1 MTKSNRKH
9 FRFLPIQY
17 IPGTNKTT
25 EESKCRYGQRDSL
38 SGQRSSFC
46 SEQKQEALARRKSSA
61 SATQNPIVTDFTQMK
76 RSSSTAQDPIA
87 TDFTHMQHHQMA
99 KRRTSHASR
108 RTKEDQRLMQSTNKQ
123 STETTG
129 KQSTE
134 KKKGHRRISTVQND
148 KNLRKETLRVP
159 TIMKHCNPNIKYKI
173 YCENM
178 SKTNENTTIPP
189 GSENLLSQQVDDDG
203 RAEKNDASS
212 AAVAPHNFFIVKP
225 AHILF
230 QRSDLVT
237 VPPTLDNAAGNFVE
251 EDIFLEDPNC
261 KCIIPNLM
269 LL

>member
-17 IPGTNKTT
+17 IPG
-25 EESKCRYGQRDSL
+25 KCRYGQLGSL
-38 SGQRSSFC
+38 SSQRSSFC
-46 SEQKQEALARRKSSA
+46 LEQQQEALARRESSA
-61 SATQNPIVTDFTQMK
+61 STTGDPIVTDFTQ
-76 RSSSTAQDPIA
+76 DPIA
-87 TDFTHMQHHQMA
+87 TDFRHMQYHQMA
-99 KRRTSHASR
+99 KRKTSHASG
-108 RTKEDQRLMQSTNKQ
+108 RTKEDQRLMQSTERQ

-134 KKKGHRRISTVQND
+134 KKKDNRRISAVQN
-148 KNLRKETLRVP
+148 NETLRKETQRVP
-159 TIMKHCNPNIKYKI
+159 TIKEHSNPNIRYKR

-178 SKTNENTTIPP
+178 SKTNENTAIPP
-189 GSENLLSQQVDDDG
+189 GSENRLSQDVDDDG
-203 RAEKNDASS
+203 LAEKNDAS
-212 AAVAPHNFFIVKP
+212 AAVASHNFFIIKP

-237 VPPTLDNAAGNFVE
+237 VPPTLDNAAGDFVE

>member
-1 MTKSNRKH
+1 MTKINRKH

-17 IPGTNKTT
+17 IPSTNKTT
-25 EESKCRYGQRDSL
+25 EESKCRYGQRGSL
-38 SGQRSSFC
+38 SSQRSGFC
-46 SEQKQEALARRKSSA
+46 LEQKQQALARRGSST
-61 SATQNPIVTDFTQMK
+61 SKTQDPIVTDFT
-76 RSSSTAQDPIA
+76 STAQDPIA
-87 TDFTHMQHHQMA
+87 TDFTHMQYHQMA
-99 KRRTSHASR
+99 KRRTSHASGQ
-108 RTKEDQRLMQSTNKQ
+108 TKEDQRSMQSTEKQ

-134 KKKGHRRISTVQND
+134 KKKDNRRSSTTQDN
-148 KNLRKETLRVP
+148 KILRKETQRVP
-159 TIMKHCNPNIKYKI
+159 TIKAHCNPNVKYKF

-189 GSENLLSQQVDDDG
+189 GSGNLLSQQVDDDG
-203 RAEKNDASS
+203 LAEKNDAS

-237 VPPTLDNAAGNFVE
+237 APPTLDNAAGNFVE

>member
-17 IPGTNKTT
+17 IPGNNKTT
-25 EESKCRYGQRDSL
+25 KDSKCRYGQRS
-38 SGQRSSFC
+38 SVSSQRSSFC
-46 SEQKQEALARRKSSA
+46 LEQKQEALARTKSSA
-61 SATQNPIVTDFTQMK
+61 STTQDPIVTDFTQMK
-76 RSSSTAQDPIA
+76 RSSSTAQDSIA
-87 TDFTHMQHHQMA
+87 TDFTHMQYHQMA
-99 KRRTSHASR
+99 KRRTSR
-108 RTKEDQRLMQSTNKQ
+108 GRTKEDQRLMQSTEKQ

-134 KKKGHRRISTVQND
+134 KKKDHRRISTVQND
-148 KNLRKETLRVP
+148 KNLRKETQRVP
-159 TIMKHCNPNIKYKI
+159 TIKKHCNPNIKYKF

-178 SKTNENTTIPP
+178 SKRNENTTIPP
-189 GSENLLSQQVDDDG
+189 GNENLLSKQVDDDG
-203 RAEKNDASS
+203 RAEKNNAS

-237 VPPTLDNAAGNFVE
+237 VPPTLDNAAGDFVE